1 MLKDKILSTL
11 ISLAIIAVAVCALS
25 TRISTT
31 IGEQA
36 GTVVGTAIGSYNG
49 ITEGLAQGLE
59 DGTEDGLS
67 ATDITIDIEP
77 EITQVGNLE
86 VLVAGITI
94 TDTLSIGDAYKELYA
109 LQADAVFSV
118 DLTQTKVSYSVDGD
132 VYISIPEPEVE
143 LYLNLSTSEK
153 LAEVSNFSFTVS
165 AQDGMTAYLNSMAN
179 LQSSAADSIDG
190 YDSLMNEARS
200 AAIAQVQQL
209 AKAICGS
216 QKTVYVQFQ

>member
-11 ISLAIIAVAVCALS
+11 ISLALIAVAICILS
-25 TRISTT
+25 TRISAI
-31 IGEQA
+31 IGTQT
-36 GTVVGTAIGSYNG
+36 GGIVGTAIGSYNG

-59 DGTEDGLS
+59 DGAADGLS

-77 EITQVGNLE
+77 QITEVGNLE
-86 VLVAGITI
+86 VLVASITI
-94 TDTLSIGDAYKELYA
+94 TDTLSIGEAYKQLYA
-109 LQADAVFSV
+109 IQADAVFSV
-118 DLTQTKVSYSVDGD
+118 NLTQAKVSYSLEGD

-143 LYLNLSTSEK
+143 LYLNISTSEK

-179 LQSSAADSIDG
+179 LQASAADSIDN
-190 YDSLMNEARS
+190 YDSLMSEARN